1 MALQKWTE
9 TEKKK
14 QKKPGVIIS
23 VCKIQTS
30 IDVLVLAQREP
41 ILKIYYIQI
50 R

>member
-1 MALQKWTE
+1 MALQKWAE
-9 TEKKK
+9 TEKKNK
-14 QKKPGVIIS
+14 KKPGVIMS
-23 VCKIQTS
+23 VYKIQSS